1 MKTITSIVLFI
12 VLFGCNTSDNKYLRS
27 AIEYPIHPVEVVIPF
42 GGGGA
47 SDLFVRNFSK
57 YLDDYYPLGITFS
70 NIPGKG
76 GIYAVRNV
84 MRKPADGYTLLEI
97 TPSVIISDILHVNRQ
112 DLLRDN
118 FIPIAR
124 IQTDNYVVS
133 VKSESPYDSFEELI
147 KNNKG
152 KVVYVSGLSSGG
164 LDSITTHL
172 LSKTTGVNFKLV
184 PYRSGAEAK
193 AGIVSGETQVYIDK
207 VISAS
212 KLIKNNIVK
221 PLLVIADKEHS
232 AGELLKGVP
241 LSSEIGL
248 NIPIL
253 SWRAFA
259 VRKET
264 PADIIRY
271 IATSMRRTTVSE
283 AYVKDFPLAETDF
296 MENGELDYFIKS
308 QYVLFEKIISDVN

>member
-1 MKTITSIVLFI
+1 MKKIASIVLFL
-12 VLFGCNTSDNKYLRS
+12 VLSGCNISENKHLRS

-47 SDLFVRNFSK
+47 SDLFVRDFSK
-57 YLDDYYPLGITFS
+57 YLDDYYPFGITFS

-76 GIYAVRNV
+76 GLYAVRNTL
-84 MRKPADGYTLLEI
+84 RKPADGYTILEI
-97 TPSVIISDILHVNRQ
+97 TPSVIISDILYGNRQ

-118 FIPIAR
+118 FIHIAR

-133 VKSESPYDSFEELI
+133 VKNESSYDSIEEFI
-147 KNNKG
+147 DKNKG

-164 LDSITTHL
+164 LDSIITHL
-172 LSKTTGVNFKLV
+172 LSESTGVNFKLI

-212 KLIKNNIVK
+212 ELIKNKFVK
-221 PLLVIADKEHS
+221 PLLVISDKEHP

-241 LSSEIGL
+241 LSFEIGL
-248 NIPIL
+248 NIPVL

-259 VRKET
+259 VRKEV

-271 IATSMRRTTVSE
+271 ISTSMRRATASE
-283 AYVKDFPLAETDF
+283 AYINAFPLAKTDF
-296 MENGELDYFIKS
+296 MEQEELDYFIKN
-308 QYVLFEKIISDVN
+308 QYVLFEKIINDIN